1 MAGFYA
7 KTSKEKNVSTPV
19 PIQREVAGVKRRVG
33 WLALLLSVVLLVS
46 ACGQGGGQ
54 PSTGAGEGEGGGGDG
69 ETVELTVLGPWSGPE
84 AEQFM
89 PVLEAAEKELGIRV
103 NYQTQRAE
111 DLQTVLPA
119 QFEAQQAPGDVIF
132 MWDWWVKENAQHAV
146 DLKDIWEPEAQA
158 FRMPASEADGK
169 IVAVP
174 YALTVKPGF
183 WYRKSFFEKH
193 GLQPPS
199 NWDEFM
205 ALLEKISK
213 IEGIKA
219 PIASGDGVGW
229 PLSDVTE
236 HFLIAFGGPQL
247 QRDLIEGKVSWTD
260 PQVRS
265 IFEERL
271 VPALKYFGDP
281 VEWTQAVDLWWNGEY
296 ALYFMGNWIT
306 GMVDDPSDLGVFALP
321 GTKGVVASTDY
332 AFVPQYSQ
340 HVDEAKK
347 LLAFLISQKGM
358 ELRAQQGGKLANRTD
373 VAPDAHPDVDQQVA
387 ELMVDAELLPD
398 LDDSIGGDWQRTF
411 WDQLKLLWVQ
421 PDAVGDVLQTLQ
433 DERK

>member
-1 MAGFYA
+1 
-7 KTSKEKNVSTPV
+7 
-19 PIQREVAGVKRRVG
+19 
-33 WLALLLSVVLLVS
+33 
-46 ACGQGGGQ
+46 
-54 PSTGAGEGEGGGGDG
+54 
-69 ETVELTVLGPWSGPE
+69 
-84 AEQFM
+84 M

>member
-1 MAGFYA
+1 M
-7 KTSKEKNVSTPV
+7 
-19 PIQREVAGVKRRVG
+19 KRRVG
-33 WLALLLSVVLLVS
+33 WLALLVLVALLAA

-54 PSTGAGEGEGGGGDG
+54 ESAGSGGNEGAGGSGGGEGGA
-69 ETVELTVLGPWSGPE
+69 VELTVLGPWSGPE

-89 PVLEAAEKELGIRV
+89 PVLEAAEKELGITI

-111 DLQTVLPA
+111 DLQAVLPA
-119 QFEAQQAPGDVIF
+119 QFEAKQSPGDVIF

-158 FRMPASEADGK
+158 FRIPASEADGK
-169 IVAVP
+169 VVAVP

-247 QRDLIEGKVSWTD
+247 QRDLIEGKVAWTD

-265 IFEERL
+265 IFEDRL

-306 GMVDDPSDLGVFALP
+306 GMVEDPSDLGVFALP

-373 VAPDAHPDVDQQVA
+373 VAPEAHPDVDRQVA
-387 ELMVDAELLPD
+387 ELVGNAELLPD
-398 LDDSIGGDWQRTF
+398 LDDAIGGDWQRTF

>member
-1 MAGFYA
+1 M
-7 KTSKEKNVSTPV
+7 
-19 PIQREVAGVKRRVG
+19 KRRVG